1 MARGYKHV
9 KMMETQVFEKKEAGQ
24 TNREIAEEFGLTM
37 TQLKNLINRRNRAE
51 RKAAAGIQPRRRGR
65 PPKVISLTKSDER
78 DVIKRIT
85 KEKDYEISRLKMEN
99 DLLRDFLRLAGRR

>member
-1 MARGYKHV
+1 MARSYVHV
-9 KMMETQVFEKKEAGQ
+9 KVIEELVYEMREAGK
-24 TNREIAEEFGLTM
+24 TNREIAEELGLTM

-51 RKAAAGIQPRRRGR
+51 RKAAAGILPRRRGR
-65 PPKVISLTKSDER
+65 PPKVINLTKSDER